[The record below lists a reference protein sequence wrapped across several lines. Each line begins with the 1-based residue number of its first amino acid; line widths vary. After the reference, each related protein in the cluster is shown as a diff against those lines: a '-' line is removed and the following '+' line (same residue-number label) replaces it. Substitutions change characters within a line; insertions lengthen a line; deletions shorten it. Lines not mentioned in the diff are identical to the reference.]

1 MGDLFKTLLNEKIIS
16 IGSDDK
22 TELKNSGSQ
31 STSASDSVEE
41 TKRGNQKSDPET
53 ITTDIPLPSDE
64 KKPDPEI
71 ITANIPLPSDE
82 KMKRKIIFRRAR
94 SNKMGSGVMLLKN
107 RLSKSA
113 TAERLR
119 RIASTSPRELGNITK
134 FPLKRRDDLLTVS
147 QPSSVIAETFK
158 VIRTLL
164 LMKIRERGIKTVLV
178 TSSLPLEGKS
188 FVAANL
194 AVSVA
199 LDFDK
204 HVLLVDA
211 DVKRPTL
218 HEIFK
223 TEPKLGLTDYLMNGH
238 HHLVDLIQSEILS
251 KLSFIPA
258 GSLQKNSSE
267 LLASQKMKQL
277 MKEVKDRYDD
287 RYIIFDS
294 PPAQI
299 SETLAL
305 ANFVDGVLLVVKA
318 GDTAKKMVK
327 KTVAVLGRDKILG
340 VILNQCDET
349 PKAYYQYYVN
359 QQL

>member
-1 MGDLFKTLLNEKIIS
+1 MGNLFKTLLNEKIIS

-31 STSASDSVEE
+31 NASASASVEK
-41 TKRGNQKSDPET
+41 TKRGIQKSDPEI
-53 ITTDIPLPSDE
+53 ITTDV
-64 KKPDPEI
+64 
-71 ITANIPLPSDE
+71 PLPSDE
-82 KMKRKIIFRRAR
+82 KMKREIIFSRAR
-94 SNKMGSGVMLLKN
+94 SNKMGSGDMPLKTGP
-107 RLSKSA
+107 SKSA
-113 TAERLR
+113 TAERPR

-164 LMKIRERGIKTVLV
+164 LMKIRERGVKTVLV

-204 HVLLVDA
+204 YVLLVDA

-238 HHLVDLIQSEILS
+238 HNLVDLIQTEILT

-258 GSLQKNSSE
+258 GSFHKNSSE

-318 GDTAKKMVK
+318 GDTAKKLVK

-340 VILNQCDET
+340 VVLNQCDVT

-359 QQL
+359 QL

>member
-1 MGDLFKTLLNEKIIS
+1 MGNLFKTLINEKIIS
-16 IGSDDK
+16 IGSEDK
-22 TELKNSGSQ
+22 TENKNSGSQ
-31 STSASDSVEE
+31 NESAGASVEQAKNKE
-41 TKRGNQKSDPET
+41 VQS
-53 ITTDIPLPSDE
+53 I
-64 KKPDPEI
+64 DPEI
-71 ITANIPLPSDE
+71 VSTDAPLPSDE
-82 KMKRKIIFRRAR
+82 KMKREIIFSRVR
-94 SNKMGSGVMLLKN
+94 SNKMGSSEDIPPKAGRASNNTKV
-107 RLSKSA
+107 A
-113 TAERLR
+113 RLR
-119 RIASTSPRELGNITK
+119 RIVSTRRRELGNITTI
-134 FPLKRRDDLLTVS
+134 PLKRRDDLLTVS

-164 LMKIRERGIKTVLV
+164 FMKLKEKGMKTVLV

-218 HEIFK
+218 NEIFK
-223 TEPKLGLTDYLMNGH
+223 TESKLGLTDYLMNGH
-238 HHLVDLIQSEILS
+238 HDLVDLIQTEILA

-258 GSLQKNSSE
+258 GSFHDNSSE

-305 ANFVDGVLLVVKA
+305 ANIVDGVLLVVKA
-318 GDTAKKMVK
+318 GDTAKKLVK

-340 VILNQCDET
+340 VVLNQCDVT

-359 QQL
+359 QM

>member
-1 MGDLFKTLLNEKIIS
+1 MGNLFKTLLNEKIIS

-22 TELKNSGSQ
+22 TELKDSGSQ
-31 STSASDSVEE
+31 NASANASVEK
-41 TKRGNQKSDPET
+41 TKRGIQKSDPEI
-53 ITTDIPLPSDE
+53 ITTDV
-64 KKPDPEI
+64 
-71 ITANIPLPSDE
+71 PLPSDE
-82 KMKRKIIFRRAR
+82 KMKREIIFRRTR
-94 SNKMGSGVMLLKN
+94 SNKMGNGDMPLKTG
-107 RLSKSA
+107 LSKNA
-113 TAERLR
+113 TVERLR
-119 RIASTSPRELGNITK
+119 RIASTSPREWGNITK

-164 LMKIRERGIKTVLV
+164 FMKIRERGVKTVLV
-178 TSSLPLEGKS
+178 TSTMPLEGKS

-218 HEIFK
+218 HEVFK
-223 TEPKLGLTDYLMNGH
+223 TEQKPGLTDYLMNGH
-238 HHLVDLIQSEILS
+238 HNLVDLIQPEILT

-258 GSLQKNSSE
+258 GPFHKNSSE
-267 LLASQKMKQL
+267 LLASKKMKQL

-318 GDTAKKMVK
+318 GDTAKKLVK

-340 VILNQCDET
+340 VVLNQCDVT

-359 QQL
+359 QM

>member
-1 MGDLFKTLLNEKIIS
+1 MGNLFKTLLNEEIIS
-16 IGSDDK
+16 IESNDK
-22 TELKNSGSQ
+22 TKYKNSHLRR
-31 STSASDSVEE
+31 ALANASVEKA
-41 TKRGNQKSDPET
+41 KRRAQKSDPET
-53 ITTDIPLPSDE
+53 MGADVPLSS
-64 KKPDPEI
+64 
-71 ITANIPLPSDE
+71 NE
-82 KMKRKIIFRRAR
+82 KMKQPRMHRRVRATETG
-94 SNKMGSGVMLLKN
+94 NDDDPPQAGLA
-107 RLSKSA
+107 SKSA
-113 TAERLR
+113 KAGPPMPIATA
-119 RIASTSPRELGNITK
+119 SPRRLGNITK
-134 FPLKRRDDLLTVS
+134 FPLKRGDDLLTVS

-164 LMKIRERGIKTVLV
+164 LMKIKESGVKTVLV

-188 FVAANL
+188 FVASNL
-194 AVSVA
+194 AVSIA
-199 LDFDK
+199 RDFDK

-223 TEPKLGLTDYLMNGH
+223 TESKIGLTDYLMNGH
-238 HHLVDLIQSEILS
+238 HPLVDLIQSEILT

-258 GSLQKNSSE
+258 GSFHDDSSE
-267 LLASQKMKQL
+267 LLASQKMKHL

-318 GDTAKKMVK
+318 GDTAKKLVK

-340 VILNQCDET
+340 VVLNQCDVT
-349 PKAYYQYYVN
+349 PNAYYQYYVN
-359 QQL
+359 NYKKRKKID

>member
-1 MGDLFKTLLNEKIIS
+1 MGNLFKTLLNEKIIS

-31 STSASDSVEE
+31 NASASASAEE
-41 TKRGNQKSDPET
+41 TKRGNQTSDPEI
-53 ITTDIPLPSDE
+53 ITADIPLPSDE
-64 KKPDPEI
+64 KI
-71 ITANIPLPSDE
+71 
-82 KMKRKIIFRRAR
+82 KRKIIFRRAR
-94 SNKMGSGVMLLKN
+94 SNKMGSGDTALKAGP
-107 RLSKSA
+107 SKSTMA
-113 TAERLR
+113 GRLR

-134 FPLKRRDDLLTVS
+134 FPLKRRNELLKRRDDLLTVS
-147 QPSSVIAETFK
+147 EPSSVIAETFK

-164 LMKIRERGIKTVLV
+164 MMKIRERGVKTVLV

-238 HHLVDLIQSEILS
+238 HNLVDLIQTEILT

-258 GSLQKNSSE
+258 GSFQKNSSE

-305 ANFVDGVLLVVKA
+305 ANFVDGVLLVVKS
-318 GDTAKKMVK
+318 GETAKKLVK

-340 VILNQCDET
+340 VVLNQCDVT

-359 QQL
+359 QL

>member
-1 MGDLFKTLLNEKIIS
+1 MGNLFKTLLNEKIIS

-31 STSASDSVEE
+31 NASASASVEK
-41 TKRGNQKSDPET
+41 TKRGIQKSDPEI
-53 ITTDIPLPSDE
+53 ITTDV
-64 KKPDPEI
+64 
-71 ITANIPLPSDE
+71 PLPSDE
-82 KMKRKIIFRRAR
+82 KMKREIIFSRAR
-94 SNKMGSGVMLLKN
+94 SNKMGSGADIPLKAG
-107 RLSKSA
+107 LASKNTKA
-113 TAERLR
+113 ARLR
-119 RIASTSPRELGNITK
+119 RIVSTRSRELGNITK

-147 QPSSVIAETFK
+147 QPSSAIAETFK

-164 LMKIRERGIKTVLV
+164 LMKIRERGVKTVLV

-204 HVLLVDA
+204 YVLLVDA

-238 HHLVDLIQSEILS
+238 HNLVDLIQTEILT

-258 GSLQKNSSE
+258 GSFQKNSSE

-318 GDTAKKMVK
+318 GETAKKLVK

-340 VILNQCDET
+340 VVLNQCDVT

-359 QQL
+359 QL